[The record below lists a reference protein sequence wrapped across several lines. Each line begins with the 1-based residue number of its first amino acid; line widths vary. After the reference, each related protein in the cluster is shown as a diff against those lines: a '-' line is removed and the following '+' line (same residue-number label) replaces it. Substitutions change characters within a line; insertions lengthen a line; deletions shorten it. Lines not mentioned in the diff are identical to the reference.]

1 MNVIDALRKRRA
13 VKRFDPAFQLSEND
27 KKQLL
32 QEVLANAPSAF
43 NLQHWRPVIVED
55 AELRQKI
62 RAIAWDQPQVTES
75 SLLIVLCAKVNTWEV
90 DAKRVWDGASPEVQD
105 IMVGAI
111 DQYYRDRPQTQRD
124 EVMHGAG
131 IFAQTL
137 MLLAQEH
144 GLDSCPMDG
153 FDFDAMAKLI
163 NLPEDHVVCLMI
175 AVGKS
180 ASEPYPRVG
189 KLPYDDVIIQ
199 NTF

>member
-1 MNVIDALRKRRA
+1 MNVLDAIQQRRA
-13 VKRFDPAFQLSEND
+13 VKHFDPEFQLSQKD
-27 KKQLL
+27 KKQLIENVM
-32 QEVLANAPSAF
+32 QNAPSAF
-43 NLQHWRPVIVED
+43 NLQHWRPVLIED
-55 AELRQKI
+55 PELRQQI
-62 RAIAWDQPQVTES
+62 RKIAWDQPQVTES

-90 DAKRVWDGASPEVQD
+90 DAKRVWDGATPEVQN
-105 IMVGAI
+105 IMAGAI

-124 EVMHGAG
+124 EVMRSAG

>member
-1 MNVIDALRKRRA
+1 MNVIDAIQQRRA
-13 VKRFDPAFQLSEND
+13 IKRFDPGFKISDAD
-27 KKQLL
+27 KKKLL
-32 QEVLANAPSAF
+32 SSVMENAPSAF
-43 NLQHWRPVIVED
+43 NLQHWRPVLVENV
-55 AELRQKI
+55 ELRKQI
-62 RAIAWDQPQVTES
+62 REIAWDQPQVTES
-75 SLLIVLCAKVNTWEV
+75 SLLIVLCAKVSTWEA
-90 DAKRVWDGASPEVQD
+90 DAQHVWEGAAPEVQN

-111 DQYYRDRPQTQRD
+111 NQYYRDRPQTQRD
-124 EVMHGAG
+124 EVMRSAG

-180 ASEPYPRVG
+180 ASQPYPRVG
-189 KLPYDDVIIQ
+189 KLPYDNLITIDS
-199 NTF
+199 F

>member
-1 MNVIDALRKRRA
+1 M
-13 VKRFDPAFQLSEND
+13 
-27 KKQLL
+27 
-32 QEVLANAPSAF
+32 
-43 NLQHWRPVIVED
+43 
-55 AELRQKI
+55 
-62 RAIAWDQPQVTES
+62 IAWDQPQVTES

-124 EVMHGAG
+124 EVMRSAG

-189 KLPYDDVIIQ
+189 KLLTMMSLLKYILSCNSNFRLSFYFCFILNRWKPLILH
-199 NTF
+199 

>member
-13 VKRFDPAFQLSEND
+13 VKRFDPAFQLSEDD

-32 QEVLANAPSAF
+32 QEVLENAPSAF

-124 EVMHGAG
+124 EVMRSAG

-180 ASEPYPRVG
+180 ASQPYPRVG
-189 KLPYDDVIIQ
+189 KLSYDDVIIQ

>member
-1 MNVIDALRKRRA
+1 MNVIDAIQKRRA
-13 VKRFDPAFQLSEND
+13 IKRFDSSFQLSEEN
-27 KKQLL
+27 KQQLL
-32 QEVLANAPSAF
+32 HEVLANAPSAF
-43 NLQHWRPVIVED
+43 NLQHWRPVVIED

-62 RAIAWDQPQVTES
+62 RTIAWDQPQVTEA
-75 SLLIVLCAKVNTWEV
+75 SLLIVLCAKVSSWET
-90 DAKRVWDGASPEVQD
+90 DAKRVWDGASPEVQN

-124 EVMHGAG
+124 EVMRSAG

-144 GLDSCPMDG
+144 GLDRCPMDG

-180 ASEPYPRVG
+180 ATQPYPRVG
-189 KLPYDDVIIQ
+189 KLPFDDVIIK

>member
-1 MNVIDALRKRRA
+1 MA
-13 VKRFDPAFQLSEND
+13 
-27 KKQLL
+27 
-32 QEVLANAPSAF
+32 
-43 NLQHWRPVIVED
+43 
-55 AELRQKI
+55 
-62 RAIAWDQPQVTES
+62 
-75 SLLIVLCAKVNTWEV
+75 
-90 DAKRVWDGASPEVQD
+90 
-105 IMVGAI
+105 GAI

-124 EVMHGAG
+124 EVMRSAG

-153 FDFDAMAKLI
+153 FDFDAMAKLV

-189 KLPYDDVIIQ
+189 KLPFDEVIIQ

>member
-1 MNVIDALRKRRA
+1 MNVIDAIQKRRA
-13 VKRFDPAFQLSEND
+13 IKRFDPSFQLSEEN
-27 KKQLL
+27 KQQLL

-43 NLQHWRPVIVED
+43 NLQHWRPVVIED

-62 RAIAWDQPQVTES
+62 RTIAWDQPQVTEA
-75 SLLIVLCAKVNTWEV
+75 SLLIVLCAKVSSWEA
-90 DAKRVWDGASPEVQD
+90 DVQN

-124 EVMHGAG
+124 EVMRSAG

-180 ASEPYPRVG
+180 ASQPYPRVG
-189 KLPYDDVIIQ
+189 KLPFDDVIIQ

>member
-1 MNVIDALRKRRA
+1 M
-13 VKRFDPAFQLSEND
+13 
-27 KKQLL
+27 
-32 QEVLANAPSAF
+32 
-43 NLQHWRPVIVED
+43 
-55 AELRQKI
+55 
-62 RAIAWDQPQVTES
+62 
-75 SLLIVLCAKVNTWEV
+75 LCAKVNTWEV
-90 DAKRVWDGASPEVQD
+90 DAKRVWDGAPEVQD

-124 EVMHGAG
+124 EVMRSAG

-189 KLPYDDVIIQ
+189 KLPYDDVIIKKYILSC
-199 NTF
+199 NSNFRLSFYFSFMINRWKPLIWHVFRR

>member
-1 MNVIDALRKRRA
+1 M
-13 VKRFDPAFQLSEND
+13 
-27 KKQLL
+27 
-32 QEVLANAPSAF
+32 
-43 NLQHWRPVIVED
+43 
-55 AELRQKI
+55 
-62 RAIAWDQPQVTES
+62 
-75 SLLIVLCAKVNTWEV
+75 LCAKVNTWEV

-124 EVMHGAG
+124 EVMRSAG

-180 ASEPYPRVG
+180 ASEPYPRG
-189 KLPYDDVIIQ
+189 QTPLRRRYY
-199 NTF
+199 

>member
-1 MNVIDALRKRRA
+1 M
-13 VKRFDPAFQLSEND
+13 
-27 KKQLL
+27 
-32 QEVLANAPSAF
+32 
-43 NLQHWRPVIVED
+43 
-55 AELRQKI
+55 EL
-62 RAIAWDQPQVTES
+62 
-75 SLLIVLCAKVNTWEV
+75 
-90 DAKRVWDGASPEVQD
+90 PEVQD

-124 EVMHGAG
+124 EVMRSAG

-189 KLPYDDVIIQ
+189 KLPYEDVIIQ
-199 NTF
+199 KYILSCNSNFRLSFYLLFYDK